1 MAKNPVWTRQLS
13 AWKTHFSYW
22 AERAEPAELMNF
34 AVFFDFRTVYGDAGL
49 VSELR
54 QHVALELRESPAFFP
69 HFARHALL
77 FKSPVMFLGRILSG
91 GIRGVPKGMVDLKA
105 AMLPIVAFARLYA
118 LRYDIAQTNTLD
130 RLDALVEK
138 GHISPASRD
147 EIVTTYTFLMKLRL
161 QYQVKG
167 LYSGQPPDNLVELRR
182 LGYTERSLLQQSFA
196 HIRALQHR
204 VSYDFF
210 GGTNA

>member
-22 AERAEPAELMNF
+22 AERAEPEELMNF

-54 QHVALELRESPAFFP
+54 QHVGLELRESPAFFP

-118 LRYDIAQTNTLD
+118 LRHDISQTNTLD
-130 RLDALVEK
+130 RLDALVDK
-138 GHISPASRD
+138 GHLSPASRD
-147 EIVTTYTFLMKLRL
+147 EIVATYTFLMRLRL
-161 QYQVKG
+161 QHQVKG
-167 LYSGQPPDNLVELRR
+167 LHSGQSPDNLIELRR
-182 LGYTERSLLQQSFA
+182 LGYTERSLLQQSFS

-204 VSYDFF
+204 VSYDFL
-210 GGTNA
+210 GGMNA